1 MTFATINNELDKFEI
16 DDKNMTLEKLSKV
29 VVDSDNI
36 NSLFNELLFDQVL
49 RNSSFSNRILIN
61 NEIQL
66 FNDNGDS
73 ILLFFDKNKQIYE
86 MMFKSYDNPIE
97 LSLKK
102 ENDSVSILKT
112 VIYPDGEEYITKS
125 VFNKE
130 DDSYIQK
137 RLMKKYIEKKD
148 DLETC
153 YKSIYD
159 LNKDKLTLFESIVVK
174 DDEKALST
182 TSMLRTVEPSDYVKE
197 NGIFHIIR
205 PFKYKNDIISMVSTS
220 RKLVKEMTKK

>member
-1 MTFATINNELDKFEI
+1 MTFATINNELDKYEI

-49 RNSSFSNRILIN
+49 KNSSFSNRILIN

-86 MMFKSYDNPIE
+86 MMFKSYDNLIE

-182 TSMLRTVEPSDYVKE
+182 TSMLRTIEPSDYVKE
-197 NGIFHIIR
+197 NGLFHIIR

-220 RKLVKEMTKK
+220 RKLVKEMTK

>member
-174 DDEKALST
+174 DDEKTLST
-182 TSMLRTVEPSDYVKE
+182 TSMLRTIEPSDYVKE

-220 RKLVKEMTKK
+220 RKLVKEMTK

>member
-137 RLMKKYIEKKD
+137 RLMKKYIEKKE

-182 TSMLRTVEPSDYVKE
+182 TSMLRTIEPSDYVKE
-197 NGIFHIIR
+197 NGLFHIIR

-220 RKLVKEMTKK
+220 RKLVKEMTK

>member
-182 TSMLRTVEPSDYVKE
+182 TSMLRTIEPSDYVKE

-220 RKLVKEMTKK
+220 RKLVKEMTK

>member
-182 TSMLRTVEPSDYVKE
+182 TSMLRTIEPSDYVKE
-197 NGIFHIIR
+197 NGLFHIIR
-205 PFKYKNDIISMVSTS
+205 PFKYKNDIMSMVSTS
-220 RKLVKEMTKK
+220 RKLVKEMTK

>member
-182 TSMLRTVEPSDYVKE
+182 TSMLRTIEPSDYVKE
-197 NGIFHIIR
+197 NGLFHIIR

-220 RKLVKEMTKK
+220 RKLVKEMTK

>member
-1 MTFATINNELDKFEI
+1 MTFATINNELDKYEI

-182 TSMLRTVEPSDYVKE
+182 TSMLRTIEPSDYVKE
-197 NGIFHIIR
+197 NGLFHIIR

-220 RKLVKEMTKK
+220 RKLVKEMTK

>member
-1 MTFATINNELDKFEI
+1 MTFATINNELDKYEI

-102 ENDSVSILKT
+102 ENDSVSIIKT

-182 TSMLRTVEPSDYVKE
+182 TSMLRTIEPSDYVKE
-197 NGIFHIIR
+197 NGLFHIIR

-220 RKLVKEMTKK
+220 RKLVKEMTK

>member
-73 ILLFFDKNKQIYE
+73 IILFFDKNKQIYE

-182 TSMLRTVEPSDYVKE
+182 TSMLRTIEPSDYVKE

-220 RKLVKEMTKK
+220 RKLVKEMTK

>member
-73 ILLFFDKNKQIYE
+73 IILFFDKNKQIYE

-182 TSMLRTVEPSDYVKE
+182 TSMLRTIEPSDYVKE
-197 NGIFHIIR
+197 NGLFHIIR

-220 RKLVKEMTKK
+220 RKLVKEMTK